1 MKSPLR
7 AVACAL
13 LTAGALAASAG
24 AAFAGGHRPQP
35 IGPITVTEQT
45 REKGLWDPLLG
56 MFVHTS
62 AVADVNDD
70 GWLDVYVG
78 GFYKELPWDRFFRL
92 GDRGAREIPPD
103 RLMLGGPNGFTV
115 DPTFPAMRDGNASG
129 SAFADFDDDGDLDL
143 LVSNYYPYEYV
154 NNRPPPT
161 NGQQVIVLSNDG
173 RGHFTREAQ
182 IAGEIGARA
191 LAVADFDHDGNLD
204 FFVVEDIY
212 YQPQLG
218 PSSSRL
224 YLGNGDLT
232 FREATAASGIPAD
245 VSGLGAVATDLNG
258 DRAPDILVSGTRRTR
273 ADPAGAG
280 TYGRARLLVNDG
292 RGQFREA
299 DSSGFTMRTGG
310 WNDESAG
317 IAVGD
322 LNADGR
328 PDLVIG
334 AHPYPGLTTVWP
346 QPIHVYLNDGP
357 DAAGMPQFRD
367 VTGQTGIGLIDTK
380 SAHITLADMD
390 DDGRLDIAT
399 GVSVGDGTKPA
410 IWTNAGVV
418 NGIPQFTPPR
428 GLFAERTAT
437 PEISQWENARIKRYW
452 PTGVNGDFDRDGDVD
467 MFVAEWFPE
476 LPSRYFENTTQGGGS
491 IEVEV
496 GPRGR
501 AFGAVVNVYE
511 GRGARQ
517 SRGGGPSPRGELFFS
532 REVSSTESYAGGMLH
547 RVHVG
552 LGDRRRVDVEVI
564 APWTGR
570 TRVIKNVKAGRTLHV
585 RLPR

>member
-1 MKSPLR
+1 MNSPVR
-7 AVACAL
+7 AAACAL
-13 LTAGALAASAG
+13 LTAGALGASAG
-24 AAFAGGHRPQP
+24 AALARGHEAPP
-35 IGPITVTEQT
+35 IGPISVAEQT
-45 REKGLWDPLLG
+45 SERGLWDPLLG

-62 AVADVNDD
+62 AAADVNGD
-70 GWLDVYVG
+70 GWLDLYVG
-78 GFYKELPWDRFFRL
+78 GFYQELSWASFFRL
-92 GDRGAREIPPD
+92 GDRGATEISPD
-103 RLMLGGPNGFTV
+103 RLMLGGPDGFRA
-115 DPTFPAMRDGNASG
+115 DPTFPQMRDGNSSG
-129 SAFADFDDDGDLDL
+129 SAFADLDGDGDLDL
-143 LVSNYYPYEYV
+143 LVSHYYPYEYV
-154 NNRPPPT
+154 NARPPPT
-161 NGQQVIVLSNDG
+161 NGQQVVVLRNDG
-173 RGHFTREAQ
+173 GRFTRVGRVAE
-182 IAGEIGARA
+182 EIGARA
-191 LAVADFDHDGNLD
+191 LAVADYDDDGNLD

-232 FREATAASGIPAD
+232 FRESTASAGIPAD

-292 RGQFREA
+292 SGSFTEA
-299 DSSGFTMRTGG
+299 DASVFEMATGG

-357 DAAGMPQFRD
+357 DTAGMPRYRD
-367 VTGQTGIGLIDTK
+367 VTAESGVGLIDTK
-380 SAHITLADMD
+380 SAHVTLADMD
-390 DDGRLDIAT
+390 DDGRLDIVT

-410 IWTNAGVV
+410 IWRHAGVAG
-418 NGIPQFTPPR
+418 GIPQFTPPR
-428 GLFAERTAT
+428 GLFGERTAT

-467 MFVAEWFPE
+467 LFVAEWFPE
-476 LPSRYFENTTQGGGS
+476 LPSRYFENTTGGGRS

-496 GPRGR
+496 GPTGR

-511 GRGARQ
+511 GSGRPQGSGRG
-517 SRGGGPSPRGELFFS
+517 PKPRGERYFT
-532 REVSSTESYAGGMLH
+532 REVSSTESYAGGMVH
-547 RVHVG
+547 TVHVG
-552 LGDRRRVDVEVI
+552 LGTRRKVDVEVI
-564 APWTGR
+564 APWSGR
-570 TRVIKNVKAGRTLHV
+570 RHVVKNVRAGRTLRV
-585 RLPR
+585 QIPG

>member
-1 MKSPLR
+1 MRTTLR
-7 AVACAL
+7 AAACAL
-13 LTAGALAASAG
+13 LTAGALAAPAQQALAAG
-24 AAFAGGHRPQP
+24 DDASPPAA
-35 IGPITVTEQT
+35 PITVADQT
-45 REKGLWDPLLG
+45 RERNLWDPLLG

-62 AVADVNDD
+62 ATADVNGD

-78 GFYKELPWDRFFRL
+78 GFYQEMSWSSFFRF
-92 GDRGAREIPPD
+92 GDRGAREIAPD
-103 RLMLGGPNGFTV
+103 RLMLGGPDGFTV
-115 DPTFPAMRDGNASG
+115 DPTFPEMRDGNSSG
-129 SAFADFDDDGDLDL
+129 SAFADLDNDGDLDL
-143 LVSNYYPYEYV
+143 LVAHYYPYEYV
-154 NNRPPPT
+154 NARPPPT
-161 NGQQVIVLSNDG
+161 NGQQVVVLRNDG
-173 RGHFTREAQ
+173 GRFTRVGQVA
-182 IAGEIGARA
+182 AEIGARA
-191 LAVADFDHDGNLD
+191 LAVADYDNDGNLD

-232 FREATAASGIPAD
+232 FSEATAASGIPDD

-273 ADPAGAG
+273 ADPDGAG

-292 RGQFREA
+292 TGQFTEA
-299 DSSGFTMRTGG
+299 DASVFTMATGG

-357 DAAGMPQFRD
+357 DAAGMPRFRD
-367 VTGQTGIGLIDTK
+367 VTAQTGIGLIDTK

-390 DDGRLDIAT
+390 NDGRLDIAT

-410 IWTNAGVV
+410 IWRHAGVV
-418 NGIPQFTPPR
+418 GGIPQFTPPS
-428 GLFAERTAT
+428 GLFEERTAT

-452 PTGVNGDFDRDGDVD
+452 PTGVNGDFDNDGDVD

-476 LPSRYFENTTQGGGS
+476 LPSRYFENTTAGGGS

-496 GPRGR
+496 GPVGR
-501 AFGAVVNVYE
+501 SFGAIVNVYE
-511 GRGARQ
+511 GHGPRAWRGA
-517 SRGGGPSPRGELFFS
+517 GPAPRGERYFS

-552 LGDRRRVDVEVI
+552 LGERRKVDVEVI
-564 APWTGR
+564 APWTGER
-570 TRVIKNVKAGRTLHV
+570 RVVKNVKPGRTV
-585 RLPR
+585 EVDLPN